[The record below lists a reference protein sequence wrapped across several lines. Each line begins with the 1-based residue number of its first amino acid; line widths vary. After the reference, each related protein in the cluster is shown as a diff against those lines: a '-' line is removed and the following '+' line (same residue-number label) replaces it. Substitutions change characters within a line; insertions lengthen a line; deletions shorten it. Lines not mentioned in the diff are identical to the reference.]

1 MTHLYDIRRTLT
13 DGGILICF
21 NGPFSH
27 SIIEELGKAV
37 NRYLES
43 AEVKKSA
50 MMDVFSVFIEATQNV
65 RNYAHRPD
73 VTEAERPRLNT
84 GIIVIARQGE
94 HYVVHSG
101 NCVRREHGDELLRK
115 LDAIAGLDKAGL
127 KLLYKEK
134 LRQEVPPG
142 SQGAGLGLID
152 MARKATEPLAYTLV
166 PEEDGYAFFSLQV
179 VI

>member
-13 DGGILICF
+13 EGGILICF

-43 AEVKKSA
+43 AEVQKSA

-65 RNYAHRPD
+65 RNYATRPEVSD
-73 VTEAERPRLNT
+73 AERPRLNT
-84 GIIVIARQGE
+84 GIIVIARQGDR
-94 HYVVHSG
+94 YVVRSG
-101 NCVRREHGDELLRK
+101 NCVRREHGEALVRRLDELVR
-115 LDAIAGLDKAGL
+115 LDKAEL
-127 KLLYKEK
+127 KALYKQT
-134 LRQEVPPG
+134 LRRETPPD

-152 MARKATEPLAYTLV
+152 MARKASEPLNYTLV

>member
-1 MTHLYDIRRTLT
+1 MTNLYDIRRTLT

-37 NRYLES
+37 KKHLES
-43 AEVKKSA
+43 EEIQKSA
-50 MMDVFSVFIEATQNV
+50 MMDVFSVYIEATQNV
-65 RNYAHRPD
+65 RNYANRAD
-73 VTEAERPRLNT
+73 LTEGERTRLNT

-101 NCVRREHGDELLRK
+101 NCVRRDHGEALLQR
-115 LDAIAGLDKAGL
+115 LDALAGVDKAGL
-127 KLLYKEK
+127 KGLYKEK
-134 LRQEVPPG
+134 LRQTIPPG
-142 SQGAGLGLID
+142 SLGAGLGLIE
-152 MARKATEPLAYTLV
+152 MARKATEALHYALV
-166 PEEDGYAFFSLQV
+166 PEEDGFAFFSLQV

>member
-1 MTHLYDIRRTLT
+1 LT
-13 DGGILICF
+13 ESGILIRF

-37 NRYLES
+37 KKYLES
-43 AEVKKSA
+43 EDVQKSA
-50 MMDVFSVFIEATQNV
+50 MMDVFSVYIEATQNV
-65 RNYAHRPD
+65 RNYANRSD
-73 VTEAERPRLNT
+73 LTETERAHLNT
-84 GIIVIARQGE
+84 GIIVIARQGD

-101 NCVRREHGDELLRK
+101 NRVRPGHGAQLLRD
-115 LDAIAGLDKAGL
+115 LDGLAALDKGQL
-127 KLLYKEK
+127 KALYKEK
-134 LRQEVPPG
+134 LRQVLPPG

-152 MARKATEPLAYTLV
+152 MARKATQALDYSLV